1 MQDKE
6 KAFIQATILFSKAS
20 NLNIYVRFSQRDISY
35 LTEQK
40 SVWHK
45 YLKNLIFWMVGVTK
59 NYFLIK
65 SIDKF

>member
-20 NLNIYVRFSQRDISY
+20 NLNIYVRFCQRDNSY

-45 YLKNLIFWMVGVTK
+45 YLKPNILDGWGNKKLFSHQK
-59 NYFLIK
+59 H
-65 SIDKF
+65 